1 MPEVQTQLHISLDD
15 LLSYTAWERASWL
28 AQLRK
33 HGEPVLKT
41 SAGPHGD
48 GRFQTVG
55 DLVRHIFSAEK
66 RYVDRLS
73 GRPLTD
79 PASIPK
85 DNLEALFQFGEQ
97 SRLDLEEVIRTFPAR
112 EWDATKEFKIA
123 EHVICATPRKI
134 VSHVLMHEIRHWAQ
148 IATLLRINGYPV
160 DMHDLLFSPA
170 MGAETRTKP

>member
-1 MPEVQTQLHISLDD
+1 MSEVQTPLHISIDD
-15 LLSYTAWERASWL
+15 LLSYTAWERESWL

-33 HGEPVLKT
+33 HGQPVLKI

-79 PASIPK
+79 AASIAN
-85 DNLEALFQFGEQ
+85 DNLEALFQFGQQ
-97 SRLDLEEVIRTFPAR
+97 SRQDLEELIRTFPVQ
-112 EWDATKEFKIA
+112 EWDATKEFRIA
-123 EHVICATPRKI
+123 EHVLQATPRKI
-134 VSHVLMHEIRHWAQ
+134 VTHVLMHEIRHWAQ
-148 IATLLRINGYPV
+148 IATLLRLSGCAV
-160 DMHDLLFSPA
+160 QMQDFLFSPA
-170 MGAETRTKP
+170 MQTS